1 MIKDTLSEEKQPP
14 RCAAA
19 AEGYIFWFR
28 NQIQVFHQN
37 FHSPPPRMILVES
50 LDLVSSSTLAVSFN
64 WSSSLLRAAAVAA
77 RTPVFV
83 LLST

>member
-1 MIKDTLSEEKQPP
+1 
-14 RCAAA
+14 
-19 AEGYIFWFR
+19 
-28 NQIQVFHQN
+28 
-37 FHSPPPRMILVES
+37 MILVES

>member
-1 MIKDTLSEEKQPP
+1 
-14 RCAAA
+14 
-19 AEGYIFWFR
+19 
-28 NQIQVFHQN
+28 
-37 FHSPPPRMILVES
+37 MILVES

-64 WSSSLLRAAAVAA
+64 WSSSLLRAAAAVAA